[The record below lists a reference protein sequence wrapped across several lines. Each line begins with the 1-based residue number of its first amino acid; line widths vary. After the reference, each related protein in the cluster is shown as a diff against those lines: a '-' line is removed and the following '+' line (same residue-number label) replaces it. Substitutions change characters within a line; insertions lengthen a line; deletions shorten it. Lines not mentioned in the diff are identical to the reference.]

1 VVEGSR
7 GGSDHQRILEPGP
20 RNAEQ
25 TLTQLIAV
33 LDYQD
38 LARAIER
45 LEKGSGVMDLK
56 DEHAIARPV
65 SVKSKFLFSER
76 RIESPAFR
84 LTIYLVQISN
94 LRLSKA
100 GRAPSWMIL

>member
-1 VVEGSR
+1 VVKGSR

-45 LEKGSGVMDLK
+45 LEKGSGVSSNENGGQLALDQGAGSAAG
-56 DEHAIARPV
+56 DV
-65 SVKSKFLFSER
+65 SGNSL
-76 RIESPAFR
+76 
-84 LTIYLVQISN
+84 IS
-94 LRLSKA
+94 RTRTLSL
-100 GRAPSWMIL
+100 GRYR